1 MTGGLSAAIS
11 CPQCGSPFNFREGN
25 SNALCPSCGSALSVA
40 GEAGIRRF
48 FLDEKLDLAKAR
60 SAARKFFA
68 TSGIDPRVVE
78 SLKFER
84 GELCFLPFWSLR
96 ALALGWQWLERE
108 VVVREEVVD
117 DNGTRRVV
125 ERRGQ
130 NEQLFET
137 VASPLDWSSPAFDPS
152 SFGLRGIAVAG
163 AVLPLNVADLAV
175 LKQRGTVFDP
185 VKGAEQVRREA
196 LAAARDR
203 CRPDG
208 VIRIR
213 SSVQLCAER
222 LSLISYPVW
231 RLVFTSGERLYPVVV
246 DAVNG
251 RILKGR
257 FPGSGRV
264 RLFAPMAAILLVV
277 YAFSL
282 HRIIGAFAVVGLL
295 VWLHSVRGLSPAVLA
310 LFFFGLVE
318 RGEDIEHG

>member
-1 MTGGLSAAIS
+1 MTGGVSAAIS
-11 CPQCGSPFNFREGN
+11 CPQCGSPFNFREGTR
-25 SNALCPSCGSALSVA
+25 NAVCPSCGNALSVS

-48 FLDEKLDLAKAR
+48 FLDEKLDLPRAR
-60 SAARKFFA
+60 STARKFLA
-68 TSGIDPRVVE
+68 TSGVDPRMVE
-78 SLKFER
+78 TLKFER

-117 DNGTRRVV
+117 ENGAKRVV
-125 ERRGQ
+125 ERRGP
-130 NEQLFET
+130 NEQVFET
-137 VASPLDWSSPAFDPS
+137 LASPLDWSSPAFDPS
-152 SFGLRGIAVAG
+152 AFGLRGIAVAG
-163 AVLPLNVADLAV
+163 AVLPLKVMDLAA

-203 CRPDG
+203 FRPDG
-208 VIRIR
+208 VIRI
-213 SSVQLCAER
+213 SSTIQVCAER

-231 RLVFTSGERLYPVVV
+231 RLVFTAGERLYPLVV

-257 FPGSGRV
+257 FPGRIQV
-264 RLFAPMAAILLVV
+264 RLSAPMAAVLFLI
-277 YAFSL
+277 YAFSF
-282 HRIIGAFAVVGLL
+282 HRMVGALAAVAFL
-295 VWLHSVRGLSPAVLA
+295 VWLHSARGLSPAALA
-310 LFFFGLVE
+310 VFFFRLIE